1 MSTRKT
7 PCENRPTVGRIGRR
21 SGTRGE
27 TVKKLRGLTVLVSVV
42 VIALLT
48 VPTAAHADRN
58 PAAHAARQKVARITN
73 LADIG
78 PLRTDL
84 WVYSPSN
91 HKKMKVNV
99 LTPAN
104 STGPR
109 SVVYMLDGAD
119 AGADVSD
126 WITKGRAGRF
136 FANKNVTVVLPAGGK
151 GTFYTNWRSRDP
163 NLGKPQWE
171 TFLTEELP
179 PLIDKE
185 FNGTGRNAI
194 VGLSMGGQA
203 ALAIAARF
211 PKLYTGVAS
220 LSGCPEVYEP
230 ANQAYVHTTVANAG
244 GNAINMWGPPRSPAW
259 KAHDPGTRLDK
270 LRGKNIY
277 LSSGSGLAGPLD
289 LMRKVDPEE
298 GTRQSV
304 TASASALELGA
315 WRCSIN
321 FALELRKARIPFTD
335 GLRLVGTHYWGYWE
349 QDLPRMWPTIAQ
361 GL

>member
-1 MSTRKT
+1 M
-7 PCENRPTVGRIGRR
+7 
-21 SGTRGE
+21 
-27 TVKKLRGLTVLVSVV
+27 
-42 VIALLT
+42 ALLT

-203 ALAIAARF
+203 ALALAARF

>member
-203 ALAIAARF
+203 ALALAARF

-304 TASASALELGA
+304 TASASALEL
-315 WRCSIN
+315 
-321 FALELRKARIPFTD
+321 RKARIPFTD

>member
-1 MSTRKT
+1 M
-7 PCENRPTVGRIGRR
+7 
-21 SGTRGE
+21 
-27 TVKKLRGLTVLVSVV
+27 KKLRGLTVLVSVV

-203 ALAIAARF
+203 ALALAARF

>member
-203 ALAIAARF
+203 ALALAARF

>member
-1 MSTRKT
+1 M
-7 PCENRPTVGRIGRR
+7 
-21 SGTRGE
+21 
-27 TVKKLRGLTVLVSVV
+27 KKIRAKKIRGLTVLVSVAV
-42 VIALLT
+42 MALLSA
-48 VPTAAHADRN
+48 PGLAHADR
-58 PAAHAARQKVARITN
+58 HRVARITK
-73 LADIG
+73 LSDVG

-104 STGPR
+104 ATGPR

-119 AGADVSD
+119 AGDDVSD

-136 FANKNVTVVLPAGGK
+136 FADKNVTVVLPAGGK

-163 NLGKPQWE
+163 KLGKPQWE

-179 PLIDKE
+179 PLIDKK
-185 FNGTGRNAI
+185 FNGTGRNAV

-203 ALAIAARF
+203 ALALAARF
-211 PKLYTGVAS
+211 PRLYTGVAS
-220 LSGCPEVYEP
+220 LSGCPEVYQP
-230 ANQAYVHTTVANAG
+230 ANQAYVHTTVANVG

-259 KAHDPGTRLDK
+259 KAHDPATRINA
-270 LRGKNIY
+270 LRGKYIY

-289 LMRKVDPEE
+289 LLRKIEPDE

-321 FALELRKARIPFTD
+321 FGIELRKARIPFTD

-349 QDLPRMWPTIAQ
+349 QDLPRMWPTIAR

>member
-1 MSTRKT
+1 
-7 PCENRPTVGRIGRR
+7 
-21 SGTRGE
+21 
-27 TVKKLRGLTVLVSVV
+27 VKKLRGLTVLVSVV

-203 ALAIAARF
+203 ALALAARF